1 MLVWCRLSNG
11 LGLLTCGHVLALPTG
26 ITHVLNVVGGR
37 YPSDIPKDQFEIIPL
52 SDYGTDKLDKKL
64 TPCFEFLRTQHQPLC
79 ARVCAVLH
87 VRVRAVIVCACG

>member
-1 MLVWCRLSNG
+1 V
-11 LGLLTCGHVLALPTG
+11 LTCGHALASPG

-64 TPCFEFLRTQHQPLC
+64 TSCFEFLRTHHQSL
-79 ARVCAVLH
+79 R
-87 VRVRAVIVCACG
+87 VRVRVRSFARVRVLWLS